1 MSSAEVK
8 NGHTTNGHSQ
18 EKAAAPPKPQP
29 KAAGQSNQKKE
40 GALKS
45 FKKLRVLSKRP
56 LPTEMGD
63 GSYRTVVNRPR
74 LKEDL
79 RRLKIKGEFCVPE
92 VGVVLLMR
100 DRPQDA
106 A

>member
-8 NGHTTNGHSQ
+8 NGHATNGHSQ
-18 EKAAAPPKPQP
+18 EKAPAPKPQP

-79 RRLKIKGEFCVPE
+79 RRLKIKGEFVYLRLR
-92 VGVVLLMR
+92 GFADVL
-100 DRPQDA
+100 
-106 A
+106 